1 MVALINPED
10 SMPIT
15 SREYAEVLASLYA
28 LEAAKGMDFKLER
41 VSLALRNLG
50 NPHHRFASVHIG
62 GTNGKG
68 SVAAMLHA
76 MFSAAGYRVGLY
88 TSPHLVSFT
97 ERIRVG
103 SACISQQQVVD
114 LAREVR
120 AAGPVCG
127 IDLTFFELITV
138 MAFLHFA
145 RQQVDLAVV
154 EVGLGGRLDATNVL
168 DPEVAVI
175 TSIGLDHEE
184 FLGSTIES
192 VAREKAGIV
201 KPARP
206 VVVGYVSE
214 DVEALFAAIAAERAA
229 PLCQA
234 GRHFSIAH
242 SPSFRFT
249 GMGVE
254 LEDLSIGLRG
264 SYQKRNA
271 GTAIATALHL
281 RTKFPISED
290 ALRRGLAE
298 VCWPGRLEIAGA
310 QPTVILDGA
319 HNADG
324 IRTLRREIS
333 DIVGGRDLHLLFGV
347 MRDKHW
353 HPMVETLGPIIASA
367 TLTSVLPPRG
377 ESPAVLA
384 SAFAP
389 YCPVRVVPKSFDAL
403 ETVLRELPDAA
414 VLLVTGSLFLIGAV
428 YPWFLQR
435 RGQYSLFS
443 PQPASLPA

>member
-1 MVALINPED
+1 M
-10 SMPIT
+10 
-15 SREYAEVLASLYA
+15 
-28 LEAAKGMDFKLER
+28 
-41 VSLALRNLG
+41 
-50 NPHHRFASVHIG
+50 
-62 GTNGKG
+62 
-68 SVAAMLHA
+68 
-76 MFSAAGYRVGLY
+76 
-88 TSPHLVSFT
+88 
-97 ERIRVG
+97 
-103 SACISQQQVVD
+103 
-114 LAREVR
+114 
-120 AAGPVCG
+120 
-127 IDLTFFELITV
+127 
-138 MAFLHFA
+138 
-145 RQQVDLAVV
+145 
-154 EVGLGGRLDATNVL
+154 
-168 DPEVAVI
+168 
-175 TSIGLDHEE
+175 
-184 FLGSTIES
+184 
-192 VAREKAGIV
+192 AREKGGII

-264 SYQKRNA
+264 AYQKCNA
-271 GTAIATALHL
+271 VTAIATALHL
-281 RTKFPISED
+281 RFKFPFSEA

-298 VCWPGRLEIAGA
+298 VCWPGRLEIVGA

-324 IRTLRREIS
+324 IRTLRRELS

-347 MRDKHW
+347 MRDKRW
-353 HPMVETLGPIIASA
+353 HPMVEALGPILASA

-389 YCPVRVVPKSFDAL
+389 YCTVRVAQESLAAL
-403 ETVLRELPDAA
+403 EMVLRELPEDA
-414 VLLVTGSLFLIGAV
+414 VLLVTGSLFLVGAV

-443 PQPASLPA
+443 LQRASWPA